1 MNVKDLKE
9 AIENLPDDMEVI
21 IQKDSEGNDYSPL
34 SKVNSDAIYI
44 PETTWFGEVFF
55 LNETDE
61 DEDNEMDESE
71 LEELKNHKRSL
82 ILIPVN

>member
-21 IQKDSEGNDYSPL
+21 MQKDSEGNGYSPL
-34 SKVNSDAIYI
+34 SNVNSDAVYI

>member
-1 MNVKDLKE
+1 MNVKDLKK

-21 IQKDSEGNDYSPL
+21 MQKDSEGNGYSPL
-34 SKVNSDAIYI
+34 SNVNSDAVYI

-71 LEELKNHKRSL
+71 LEELNNHKRSL